1 MRQIFADKWKTTIR
15 YHRYSLSRSFTDWDE
30 YPLFKRTT
38 LSDFD
43 YQILRKEIK
52 QTTFIRTS
60 WNENSFVRLIVFWTT
75 IESQDHGN
83 HLLFCVVVDVD
94 VPPVAPVVVDVDVP
108 PVAPVV
114 VAVLVVIIVVSRKK
128 KDLFRSFIITIKIFS
143 LK

>member
-1 MRQIFADKWKTTIR
+1 MRVLWKTTIR
-15 YHRYSLSRSFTDWDE
+15 YHRYSLSRFFTDWDE

-52 QTTFIRTS
+52 QTIFIRTS
-60 WNENSFVRLIVFWTT
+60 WNENSLVRLIVFWTT

-83 HLLFCVVVDVD
+83 HLLFCV
-94 VPPVAPVVVDVDVP
+94 VVVDVDVP